1 MARGKKWQL
10 DLNPRAKDI
19 IGGAA
24 ARGLG
29 LAAEHGLGEAN
40 KKVPIE
46 EGTLERSGAVSVDEE
61 KLVAAV
67 SYDTPYAVKQHE
79 VPMNHGDGRTHKWL
93 ENAMNA
99 EKDTMLEIIA
109 KSIRKE
115 I

>member
-1 MARGKKWQL
+1 MAKGKAWKL
-10 DLNPRAKDI
+10 NINPRARDI
-19 IGGAA
+19 IGGAS

-40 KKVPIE
+40 KKVPLE

-61 KLVAAV
+61 NLVAAI

-79 VPMNHGDGRTHKWL
+79 VPMNHNDGRTHKWL

-109 KSIRKE
+109 KEIKKE
-115 I
+115 L